1 MARVDDAH
9 DDDLSY
15 ETTYSDVALPHGWKR
30 VAHNSG
36 LFCFL
41 YEPTGV
47 VSWSQ
52 PYVVQA
58 IDRHGRTT
66 LDDMVQAHR
75 PPIEIF
81 AAGCGMRQ
89 PDLNRPVKLVQAES
103 ILRRLN
109 EAVQTLPKQK
119 ECPTSTPSED
129 RSPPDEPKTRP
140 TATTARTP
148 APTSSRKRPLPD
160 DQTSDIADK
169 VTVPPAHAA
178 SLVTSPDVV
187 VVGDIT
193 MENPA
198 GKLASTV
205 LTKYLAAAGRPAA
218 EFVKTMSDDPAMP
231 FRCGIVVNG
240 EEMCHATD
248 VTNKV
253 ARERA
258 AGKALDLLLPGYWAG
273 LKEEG
278 LVRDVTSTPPSRSN
292 TDWTKPTLAAT
303 TMEDFELMAIH
314 DPGVLQGCMDL
325 SFKTPAQ
332 LLMEFQSKNKGIAVN
347 YTTVTLAGEGKGD
360 RSAFKVTASVG
371 PTAAE
376 GIAGN
381 KKVAKQLA
389 AQALL
394 AQLNPRVATYCDLI
408 RLHENNV
415 KLHADG
421 VNRAKLQKL
430 ATKYGGGTMSTSST
444 SGGSPGLA
452 TAQPALLPSPTSSLA
467 VAPGIVPEPSA
478 STSNHGRRY
487 GKGQVPNSYRV
498 GWDPGHP
505 RRGQRIDNNLYHGY
519 GGHAAP
525 VESYGSYGGPYDNAM
540 RSHQSHPPSG
550 PFGGAYNP
558 IDRFP
563 ASAYDYNPTNPRPP
577 GTVGL
582 PPSHSKG
589 WDHQQPPYHPRSP
602 SRHGGM
608 LPSPHSYAQPPSSG
622 MPPIRTDLRHSHR

>member
-1 MARVDDAH
+1 MVTLVLH
-9 DDDLSY
+9 
-15 ETTYSDVALPHGWKR
+15 
-30 VAHNSG
+30 
-36 LFCFL
+36 
-41 YEPTGV
+41 V
-47 VSWSQ
+47 VMWWC
-52 PYVVQA
+52 
-58 IDRHGRTT
+58 R
-66 LDDMVQAHR
+66 
-75 PPIEIF
+75 
-81 AAGCGMRQ
+81 
-89 PDLNRPVKLVQAES
+89 
-103 ILRRLN
+103 
-109 EAVQTLPKQK
+109 
-119 ECPTSTPSED
+119 
-129 RSPPDEPKTRP
+129 
-140 TATTARTP
+140 
-148 APTSSRKRPLPD
+148 
-160 DQTSDIADK
+160 
-169 VTVPPAHAA
+169 
-178 SLVTSPDVV
+178 
-187 VVGDIT
+187 
-193 MENPA
+193 
-198 GKLASTV
+198 
-205 LTKYLAAAGRPAA
+205 
-218 EFVKTMSDDPAMP
+218 
-231 FRCGIVVNG
+231 
-240 EEMCHATD
+240 
-248 VTNKV
+248 
-253 ARERA
+253 
-258 AGKALDLLLPGYWAG
+258 LPGYWAG

-292 TDWTKPTLAAT
+292 TDWTKSTLAAT

-525 VESYGSYGGPYDNAM
+525 VESNGM
-540 RSHQSHPPSG
+540 
-550 PFGGAYNP
+550 
-558 IDRFP
+558 
-563 ASAYDYNPTNPRPP
+563 ASSLFSLMSAVKDSVESLPKHGVIVRRAAVP
-577 GTVGL
+577 GTVDAGVFW
-582 PPSHSKG
+582 SHYLYKASLLAAQEQRGALLLEKDSALDDAEEKKG
-589 WDHQQPPYHPRSP
+589 EAATCAGTNASTEVSERPQTPDEGWVDVPTKTEAGTAASLEAKIVAVAIDDEDVVDWGDDDDDDAPAAAPEGKMAP
-602 SRHGGM
+602 
-608 LPSPHSYAQPPSSG
+608 A
-622 MPPIRTDLRHSHR
+622 TDEWGQWE